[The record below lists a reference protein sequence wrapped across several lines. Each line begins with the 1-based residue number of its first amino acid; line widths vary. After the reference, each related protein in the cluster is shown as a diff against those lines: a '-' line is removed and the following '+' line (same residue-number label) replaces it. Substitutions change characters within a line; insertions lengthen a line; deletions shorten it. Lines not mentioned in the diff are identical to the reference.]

1 MPTLQSV
8 PRDLERAAPFA
19 LVRADESGEES
30 DGRTLSGYAALFG
43 DETEIDSWEGRFT
56 ETIRKGAFKKTIREQ
71 TPVMQFD
78 HGRHPLIGSIPIG
91 SISAL
96 REDDQ
101 GLYVEGRI
109 TDNWLMQPVR
119 DAIAEKTV
127 NGMSFRFEV
136 VREEWRDVNGK
147 LVKPEEV
154 MDLLWMP
161 GDRGPLKRELIEIRC
176 RELGPVVFPAYAGTS
191 VSVRAEARAMADGLA
206 HDDEMTRSIR
216 QSLARDAAT
225 PSVPEDPQMRREVA
239 TALLFQRPGMAA
251 RGQHLLI
258 DVSTDVDPAEIGRSV
273 ADQLT
278 RYRAHTAPLTPEHPA
293 GPDTTTTQGAPL
305 TEHPPTPRSTDA
317 PPADGHPSPSRTER
331 MRPQLAEIGQLMD
344 GVLASIDTPKEN
356 R

>member
-1 MPTLQSV
+1 MPVLSAV
-8 PRDLERAAPFA
+8 RDLERSAPFQ
-19 LVRADESGEES
+19 LVRADGEEEG

-43 DETEIDSWEGRFT
+43 TPTEINSWEGTFT

-91 SISAL
+91 AIAEL

-119 DAIAEKTV
+119 DAIAEKSV

-154 MDLLWMP
+154 YDLLWMP
-161 GDRGPLKRELIEIRC
+161 GDRGPLQRELIELKC

-191 VSVRAEARAMADGLA
+191 VSVRARTMADGLA
-206 HDDEMTRSIR
+206 HDDEMTRRIR
-216 QSLARDAAT
+216 HSLARDAAT
-225 PSVPEDPQMRREVA
+225 PSVPDDPDLRREVA
-239 TALLFQRPGMAA
+239 TALLYQRAGDPLGGQQIVVDLKGVGDDPEAIAHAVRQAIRDSTPAA
-251 RGQHLLI
+251 PVRQ
-258 DVSTDVDPAEIGRSV
+258 D
-273 ADQLT
+273 
-278 RYRAHTAPLTPEHPA
+278 HPA
-293 GPDTTTTQGAPL
+293 PTVSPGAPL
-305 TEHPPTPRSTDA
+305 VPEHPPTPSSTDA
-317 PPADGHPSPSRTER
+317 PPADGHPSPSDRTVR
-331 MRPQLAEIGQLMD
+331 MRSQLAEIGELMD
-344 GVLASIDTPKEN
+344 GVLASIDTPKETG
-356 R
+356 